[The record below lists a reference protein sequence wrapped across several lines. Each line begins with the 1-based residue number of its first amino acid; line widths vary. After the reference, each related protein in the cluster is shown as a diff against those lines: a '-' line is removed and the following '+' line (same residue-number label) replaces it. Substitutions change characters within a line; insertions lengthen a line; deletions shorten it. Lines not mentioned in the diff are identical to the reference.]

1 MCGTFSNNDTV
12 EYLLQ
17 KAFEGDLT
25 FCKYRPDNS
34 ANYKIILFMNYMYS
48 IISLRAIHI
57 NNHICLLTSKFLLL

>member
-25 FCKYRPDNS
+25 FCKYRADNS
-34 ANYKIILFMNYMYS
+34 ANYKIILFMNYNP
-48 IISLRAIHI
+48 LAEL
-57 NNHICLLTSKFLLL
+57 N